1 MDTRFSFLTGVLMLL
16 LSGIWVGCQRTE
28 EPVFPRTVHLTAE
41 KIPLNQIAYP
51 EVITLADGYFV
62 FTCSQTDSL
71 IYFYTVPDLQFVGKG
86 GRKGEG
92 PGEFLSFANF
102 CGNREGRL
110 ILLGF
115 PSRNFRQAHLDST
128 GRMVWGDWYKFD
140 SFDALNWPRI
150 IGDSLLVYST
160 LFNIKKYD
168 LKNGKPLGEVFML
181 EPGEKR
187 STMTPNMGYI
197 AANDTSVVYAYPY
210 KNRFDLFDIST
221 LKLKKS
227 VIGPGKTQIEQGS
240 SGTTTRYYIYPFAT
254 ESRFYLL
261 KAAKDRKPDEY
272 KVTMQVFDN
281 DANPVVEYT
290 FDIGPGAFVV
300 DEDNGYIYS
309 FNELY
314 EDFLLRYK
322 LL

>member
-1 MDTRFSFLTGVLMLL
+1 
-16 LSGIWVGCQRTE
+16 
-28 EPVFPRTVHLTAE
+28 
-41 KIPLNQIAYP
+41 
-51 EVITLADGYFV
+51 
-62 FTCSQTDSL
+62 
-71 IYFYTVPDLQFVGKG
+71 
-86 GRKGEG
+86 
-92 PGEFLSFANF
+92 
-102 CGNREGRL
+102 
-110 ILLGF
+110 
-115 PSRNFRQAHLDST
+115 
-128 GRMVWGDWYKFD
+128 
-140 SFDALNWPRI
+140 
-150 IGDSLLVYST
+150 
-160 LFNIKKYD
+160 
-168 LKNGKPLGEVFML
+168 
-181 EPGEKR
+181 
-187 STMTPNMGYI
+187 MGYI

-309 FNELY
+309 FNGL
-314 EDFLLRYK
+314 
-322 LL
+322 